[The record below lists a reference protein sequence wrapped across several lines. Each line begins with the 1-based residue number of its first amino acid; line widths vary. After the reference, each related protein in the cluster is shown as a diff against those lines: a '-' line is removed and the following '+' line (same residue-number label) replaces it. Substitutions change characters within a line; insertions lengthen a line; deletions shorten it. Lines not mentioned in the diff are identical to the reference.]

1 MPTSPPSVAISVG
14 RSIDRR
20 SLRRQQTITEI
31 LAIAVE
37 LMAVNG
43 VAALSL
49 SDVARRLGIQPPSL
63 FKYFPSKLALY
74 DALFAQGA
82 HGALAAFREGS
93 TDASPGVPALRAGV
107 ATMGRWVLA
116 NQPLAQLLF
125 WRPVPGF
132 TPSEEAFRPSVEL
145 VGEIG
150 GVLRAAVETGR
161 LRPEAAGEQGQ
172 AMLSALIAGAMTQQL
187 ANEPAADLDT
197 GRFTALL
204 PRLIDM
210 YLLTFEAKP

>member
-1 MPTSPPSVAISVG
+1 MTTGV
-14 RSIDRR
+14 DRR
-20 SLRRQQTITEI
+20 LKRRQETMAEI

-37 LMAVNG
+37 LMAADG

-74 DALFAQGA
+74 DALFAQA
-82 HGALAAFREGS
+82 ARDVLAVFRES
-93 TDASPGVPALRAGV
+93 VAAAPPGIPALRAGV
-107 ATMGRWVLA
+107 AAMGRWGLA

-125 WRPVPGF
+125 WRPVPRF
-132 TPSEEAFRPSVEL
+132 IPSGDAFQPSVEL
-145 VGEIG
+145 VEEIR
-150 GVLRAAVETGR
+150 GVLRAAVAAGQ

-204 PRLIDM
+204 PR
-210 YLLTFEAKP
+210 